1 VSIEVN
7 NCAAAGCSALVSRYC
22 IGKIEPVMSGTALP
36 VQTAGGLGPA
46 TPQSGMRAAKAQRA
60 RAVASDRARKS
71 RPGERGASYMSDL
84 SCYKLFC

>member
-60 RAVASDRARKS
+60 RCCEGLGAKKPA
-71 RPGERGASYMSDL
+71 RGARGALYE
-84 SCYKLFC
+84 